1 MKTVFLTW
9 FVFFSLARVSAQYS
23 YTLSYGFD
31 KIDIGHKHSVNWTID
46 KAATLYMSGN
56 YRFKQFNAGAILKIG
71 KYHLNRSNYFY
82 GHTYTLLGLSIS
94 KDFKIKNKLCYNL
107 QLSPY
112 ARVFNTEFYS
122 ASMIVDS
129 YNLGLRFDADL
140 RYPISKKTS
149 ITVGYAIEKD
159 LYRTAINSVEITN
172 YNRFI
177 NMVVHSFKLGL
188 HFKFGE
194 RF

>member
-1 MKTVFLTW
+1 MKTVFLTI
-9 FVFFSLARVSAQYS
+9 FVFLSLARVSAQYS
-23 YTLSYGFD
+23 FTLSYGFD

-46 KAATLYMSGN
+46 KAATLYMAGN
-56 YRFKQFNAGAILKIG
+56 YRFKHFNAGAILIIG
-71 KYHLNRSNYFY
+71 KSYLNRPKYVY
-82 GHTYTLLGLSIS
+82 EQTYTLLGLSIS
-94 KDFKIKNKLCYNL
+94 KDFKIKNKLCFNL

-112 ARVFNTEFYS
+112 ARVFDTEFYS

-129 YNLGLRFDADL
+129 YNLGLRFDANL

-149 ITVGYAIEKD
+149 ITVGYAIDKD
-159 LYRTAINSVEITN
+159 LYRTAINSDEITN
-172 YNRFI
+172 YDRFI
-177 NMVVHSFKLGL
+177 NMLVHSFKLGL